1 MCPRPRLG
9 GSSTTTQNI
18 AGYLDATYELI
29 PKLFFTGGVRFA
41 HDAVIDAYYN
51 NNCAGDPNQQIKV
64 PSINSTKTTPRA
76 VLRYALT
83 DNSSVYA
90 SFAEGYKAAILDVG
104 GSCQDSFD
112 NYVCNNV
119 NPEDVHAYEVG
130 YKIENRHFSNE
141 AAAFLYNYKNL
152 QVSEYFGNAAA
163 FIINAAQSRIYGLED
178 DFHFN
183 LNEHFQ
189 VNAAAAWTHARYL
202 QFGTVL
208 NGVTIGA
215 PIYATCPANPALL
228 PPSYEGACGGIIYAY
243 VNTSNILHQVPMQ
256 HAPDY
261 TATLGPRVST
271 GMTHTGEYALSSAFY
286 YTSKIFMAP
295 CGCQM
300 LQPAYVTLDLRA
312 QWTDPSKKYYVAVF
326 GTNVTNSRYRSE
338 VQYNGV
344 GIGAQWSQPAV
355 WGIEFGAKSR

>member
-1 MCPRPRLG
+1 M
-9 GSSTTTQNI
+9 
-18 AGYLDATYELI
+18 
-29 PKLFFTGGVRFA
+29 
-41 HDAVIDAYYN
+41 
-51 NNCAGDPNQQIKV
+51 
-64 PSINSTKTTPRA
+64 
-76 VLRYALT
+76 
-83 DNSSVYA
+83 
-90 SFAEGYKAAILDVG
+90 
-104 GSCQDSFD
+104 
-112 NYVCNNV
+112 
-119 NPEDVHAYEVG
+119 
-130 YKIENRHFSNE
+130 
-141 AAAFLYNYKNL
+141 
-152 QVSEYFGNAAA
+152 
-163 FIINAAQSRIYGLED
+163 NAAQSRIYGFED

-208 NGVTIGA
+208 NGVTVGA
-215 PIYATCPANPALL
+215 PIYATCPANPARL

-300 LQPAYVTLDLRA
+300 LQPAYVTLDVRG
-312 QWTDPSKKYYVAVF
+312 QWTHPSKKFYVAVF
-326 GTNVTNSRYRSE
+326 GQNVTNDRYRNQ

-344 GIGAQWSQPAV
+344 GIGAGWSQPAV